1 MLIPAT
7 SEMLARTLP
16 LVEIPVASTS
26 ALPPAL
32 PGLVSSL
39 RPIKRLTNQLAD
51 EATLLSRFTYKNKN
65 QHKGNGWW
73 RRVVQV
79 DRTVQR
85 LVGELGDL
93 LSQFRVE

>member
-1 MLIPAT
+1 
-7 SEMLARTLP
+7 MLARSLP
-16 LVEIPVASTS
+16 KVDLPTPSTS
-26 ALPPAL
+26 TLPPAL

-39 RPIKRLTNQLAD
+39 RPIKRLANQLAD
-51 EATLLSRFTYKNKN
+51 EANLLSRFTYKNKN

-79 DRTVQR
+79 DRVIHR

-93 LSQFRVE
+93 LDQFGVE